1 MAAKI
6 HSGDEVIVLT
16 GKDKGKHGR
25 VKRVLSIGKVIL
37 EQINLIKKHQ
47 KPIPALNKVGGVI
60 VKESPIHIS
69 NVAIYNKITGK
80 ADRIGFKWHQGKKQ
94 RFFKK
99 NNEYLVE

>member
-6 HSGDEVIVLT
+6 RSGDEVIVLS
-16 GKDKGKHGR
+16 GKDKGKHGT
-25 VKRVLSIGKVIL
+25 VKRVLSIDKVII
-37 EQINLIKKHQ
+37 EHINLIKIHQ

-60 VKESPIHIS
+60 IKESPIHIS
-69 NVAIYNKITGK
+69 NVAIYNKITGE
-80 ADRIGFKWHQGKKQ
+80 ADRIGFKWHQGKKK